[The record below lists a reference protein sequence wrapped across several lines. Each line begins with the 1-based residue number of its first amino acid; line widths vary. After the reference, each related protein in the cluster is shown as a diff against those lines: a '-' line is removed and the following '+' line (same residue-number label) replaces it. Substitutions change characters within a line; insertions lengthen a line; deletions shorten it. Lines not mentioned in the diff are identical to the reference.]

1 MERNYME
8 ISYKKCGDYLLPNL
22 SLDDRKYE
30 NLNKYGLMRLDYL
43 KKNKKG
49 LYQSLLM
56 QDKLYDHLLSVSKES
71 EDKVNLL
78 INKLIELDGTI
89 DEKLKSS
96 NEMLKKKKMNKC
108 KSIAEEIVIKENI
121 YEDKIW
127 LKVKKI

>member
-1 MERNYME
+1 ME
-8 ISYKKCGDYLLPNL
+8 ISYKKCSDYLLPNL
-22 SLDDRKYE
+22 SLEDRKYE

-71 EDKVNLL
+71 KDKVNLL

-89 DEKLKSS
+89 DEKLKAK
-96 NEMLKKKKMNKC
+96 NEMLWVQKMNKC
-108 KSIAEEIVIKENI
+108 KSIAEEIVIRENV
-121 YEDKIW
+121 YEDKI
-127 LKVKKI
+127 

>member
-1 MERNYME
+1 ME

-78 INKLIELDGTI
+78 VEQLIELDDTI
-89 DEKLKSS
+89 NEKLKAK
-96 NEMLKKKKMNKC
+96 NEMLWVQKMNKC

-121 YEDKIW
+121 YEEKI
-127 LKVKKI
+127 

>member
-1 MERNYME
+1 ME

-56 QDKLYDHLLSVSKES
+56 QDKLYDHLLIAKKE
-71 EDKVNLL
+71 
-78 INKLIELDGTI
+78 IE
-89 DEKLKSS
+89 
-96 NEMLKKKKMNKC
+96 
-108 KSIAEEIVIKENI
+108 
-121 YEDKIW
+121 
-127 LKVKKI
+127 

>member
-1 MERNYME
+1 ME

-22 SLDDRKYE
+22 SLDDRNYE

-89 DEKLKSS
+89 NEKLKEKD
-96 NEMLKKKKMNKC
+96 EMLWVQKMNKC
-108 KSIAEEIVIKENI
+108 KSIAEELVIKENI
-121 YEDKIW
+121 YEDKIR

>member
-1 MERNYME
+1 ME

-89 DEKLKSS
+89 NEKLKAK
-96 NEMLKKKKMNKC
+96 NEMLWVQKMNRC

-121 YEDKIW
+121 YEDKI
-127 LKVKKI
+127 

>member
-1 MERNYME
+1 ME

-71 EDKVNLL
+71 ENKNDLL
-78 INKLIELDGTI
+78 IKQLIELDGTI
-89 DEKLKSS
+89 NEKLKAK
-96 NEMLKKKKMNKC
+96 NEMLWVQKMNKC

>member
-1 MERNYME
+1 ME

-30 NLNKYGLMRLDYL
+30 NLNKYGLMRLNYL

-56 QDKLYDHLLSVSKES
+56 QDKSYDLLLSVSKES

-78 INKLIELDGTI
+78 IKQLIELDGTI
-89 DEKLKSS
+89 NEELKSE
-96 NEMLKKKKMNKC
+96 NEMLWVQKMNKC
-108 KSIAEEIVIKENI
+108 KSIAEELVIKENI
-121 YEDKIW
+121 YEDKI
-127 LKVKKI
+127 

>member
-1 MERNYME
+1 ME

-22 SLDDRKYE
+22 SLNDRNYE

-71 EDKVNLL
+71 EDKANLL

-89 DEKLKSS
+89 NEKLKEKD
-96 NEMLKKKKMNKC
+96 EMLWVQKMNKC
-108 KSIAEEIVIKENI
+108 KSIAEELVIKENI

>member
-1 MERNYME
+1 ME

-30 NLNKYGLMRLDYL
+30 NLNKYGLMRLNYL

-56 QDKLYDHLLSVSKES
+56 QNKLYDHLLSVSKES

-78 INKLIELDGTI
+78 IKQLIELDGTI
-89 DEKLKSS
+89 NEKLKAK
-96 NEMLKKKKMNKC
+96 NEMLWVQKMNKC
-108 KSIAEEIVIKENI
+108 KSIAEELVIKENI

>member
-1 MERNYME
+1 ME
-8 ISYKKCGDYLLPNL
+8 ISYKKCGDYSLPNL

-30 NLNKYGLMRLDYL
+30 NLNKYGLMRLNYL

-89 DEKLKSS
+89 DEKLKAE
-96 NEMLKKKKMNKC
+96 NEMLWVQKMNKC

-121 YEDKIW
+121 YEDKI
-127 LKVKKI
+127 

>member
-1 MERNYME
+1 ME

-22 SLDDRKYE
+22 LLDNRKYE

-89 DEKLKSS
+89 NEKLKEKD
-96 NEMLKKKKMNKC
+96 EMLWVQKMNKR

-121 YEDKIW
+121 YEEKI
-127 LKVKKI
+127 

>member
-1 MERNYME
+1 ME

-89 DEKLKSS
+89 NEKLKAT
-96 NEMLKKKKMNKC
+96 NEMLWVQKMNDC
-108 KSIAEEIVIKENI
+108 KSIAEELVIKENI
-121 YEDKIW
+121 YEDKI
-127 LKVKKI
+127 

>member
-1 MERNYME
+1 ME

-49 LYQSLLM
+49 LYLSLLM

-78 INKLIELDGTI
+78 IKQLIELDGTI
-89 DEKLKSS
+89 NEKLKAK
-96 NEMLKKKKMNKC
+96 NEMLWVQKMNKC
-108 KSIAEEIVIKENI
+108 KSTAEELVIKENI

-127 LKVKKI
+127 IKVKKI

>member
-1 MERNYME
+1 ME

-22 SLDDRKYE
+22 SLDYRKYE

-71 EDKVNLL
+71 ENKNDLL
-78 INKLIELDGTI
+78 IKQLIELDGTI
-89 DEKLKSS
+89 NEKLKAK
-96 NEMLKKKKMNKC
+96 NEMLWVQKMNKC

>member
-1 MERNYME
+1 ME
-8 ISYKKCGDYLLPNL
+8 ISYKKYGDYLLPNL

-78 INKLIELDGTI
+78 VEQLIELDDTI
-89 DEKLKSS
+89 NEKLKAK
-96 NEMLKKKKMNKC
+96 NEMLWVQKMNKC

-121 YEDKIW
+121 YEEKIW

>member
-1 MERNYME
+1 ME

-30 NLNKYGLMRLDYL
+30 NLNKYGLMRLNYL

-78 INKLIELDGTI
+78 INKLIELDDTI
-89 DEKLKSS
+89 NEKLKDK
-96 NEMLKKKKMNKC
+96 NEMLWVQKMNKC

>member
-1 MERNYME
+1 ME
-8 ISYKKCGDYLLPNL
+8 ISFKKCGDYLLPNL
-22 SLDDRKYE
+22 LLDNRKYE
-30 NLNKYGLMRLDYL
+30 NLNKYGLMRLNYL

-89 DEKLKSS
+89 NEKLKEKD
-96 NEMLKKKKMNKC
+96 EMLWVQKMNKC

-121 YEDKIW
+121 YEEKI
-127 LKVKKI
+127 

>member
-1 MERNYME
+1 ME

-22 SLDDRKYE
+22 SLNDRKYE

-89 DEKLKSS
+89 NEKLKEKD
-96 NEMLKKKKMNKC
+96 EMLWVQKMNKC

>member
-1 MERNYME
+1 ME

-22 SLDDRKYE
+22 SLEDRKYK
-30 NLNKYGLMRLDYL
+30 NLNKYGLMRLNYL

-56 QDKLYDHLLSVSKES
+56 QDKLYDHLFSISKES

-89 DEKLKSS
+89 DEKLKAK
-96 NEMLKKKKMNKC
+96 NEMLWVQKMNKC

-127 LKVKKI
+127 LNVKKI

>member
-1 MERNYME
+1 ME

-22 SLDDRKYE
+22 SLNDRNYE

-89 DEKLKSS
+89 NEKLKEKD
-96 NEMLKKKKMNKC
+96 EMLWVQKMNKC
-108 KSIAEEIVIKENI
+108 KSIAEELVIKENI